1 MNLILVS
8 LVHFYIICIFL
19 FLRKVISIKKRLF
32 FSPINILFLFT
43 VLYILGFY
51 ARYFFYYDIY
61 FHFISDSTYEI
72 YSLYL
77 FLFFT
82 VFLLSYL
89 VIQPHKL
96 VNAISS
102 KLNSFQLSHS
112 RVNFYFKA
120 LIVYFIATLLLVL
133 LIKKTGISPFQD
145 PLEFR
150 IQSGHNFGIIF
161 VLMLYFYSLPMFYAI
176 YLKVN
181 KIISSNKF
189 YFIMLFTVIIFF
201 FFGSRMLLLSLI
213 VNYIM
218 IQSFFETKV
227 KKNSFFKKII
237 FLLIAIFF
245 VVVYSS
251 YRDLASN
258 TDSIVM
264 IFNLIFD
271 NIDNIFLFYISEPLV
286 RFSQFVHFLWVIEYE
301 KIGILHMQYGETLVH
316 SFSTYIPRFLYENK
330 PLFLSMEIQK
340 ALSGS
345 SGVPKTA
352 SGYFFAEAYL
362 NLYWFS
368 LLIYPVVLAFIIKTL
383 QLLYK
388 TSDLNKNFIFF
399 FIYKDLMWYLY
410 IIYDGF
416 NSISLQLVLILFIF
430 NTITLFIFR
439 KGVTKIKNENII
451 HNTIRPISK

>member
-19 FLRKVISIKKRLF
+19 FLKKVIRMEKRLF

-82 VFLLSYL
+82 IFLLSYL
-89 VIQPHKL
+89 IIKPKKL
-96 VNAISS
+96 VNTVSI
-102 KLNSFQLSHS
+102 KLSNFHLPLS
-112 RVNFYFKA
+112 RVNFYIKA
-120 LIVYFIATLLLVL
+120 LIVYLIATFL
-133 LIKKTGISPFQD
+133 LILLMKKTGISPFQD

-150 IQSGHNFGIIF
+150 IQSGHNFGILF
-161 VLMLYFYSLPMFYAI
+161 VLMLYFYSLPFFYSI
-176 YLKVN
+176 YLKIN
-181 KIISSNKF
+181 NQLSNYQF
-189 YFIMLFTVIIFF
+189 YSFLIFTVTLFF

-213 VNYIM
+213 INYIM
-218 IQSFFETKV
+218 IQSFFDTKV
-227 KKNSFFKKII
+227 KKISFFRKIT
-237 FLLIAIFF
+237 FLLITIFF
-245 VVVYSS
+245 IVIYGS
-251 YRDLASN
+251 YRDLASE
-258 TDSIVM
+258 TDDVIM
-264 IFNLIFD
+264 AFNLIFD
-271 NIDNIFLFYISEPLV
+271 NFTNIFLFYISEPLV
-286 RFSQFVHFLWVIEYE
+286 RFSQFVHFLWIIEYE
-301 KIGILHMQYGETLVH
+301 KIGVLSMQYGETLLNL
-316 SFSTYIPRFLYENK
+316 FSTYIPRFLYEDK

-340 ALSGS
+340 TLSGAS
-345 SGVPKTA
+345 SIPKTA

-368 LLIYPVVLAFIIKTL
+368 LLIYPVILAFIIKTL

-388 TSDLNKNFIFF
+388 VSDINKNFVFF

-410 IIYDGF
+410 IIYDGL
-416 NSISLQLVLILFIF
+416 NSISSQLVLILFIF
-430 NTITLFIFR
+430 NIITLFIFR
-439 KGVTKIKNENII
+439 KGAIK
-451 HNTIRPISK
+451 K